1 MLNALTID
9 LEDWFQVSN
18 VEHIIPFEKW
28 DECEPR
34 LVANTRR
41 LLDLLARADVRATF
55 FVLGWNAERFPGLVR
70 EIREAGHEVGSHG
83 YAHRLVFDQRPEEFA
98 ADLALAGQVI
108 GEACGVRPRCYR
120 APSFSITPRSVW
132 AFDVLQEAG
141 VEVDSSVFP
150 IFHERYGFQGAPR
163 LPHRVRVNGTARLVE
178 APPSTVRLL
187 GHNFPFAGGA
197 YFRLLPYWAA
207 KRFCQLLN
215 RRGEPVIFYL
225 HPWELDPGMPRF
237 RLSPFRQLRSYAN
250 LEQTE
255 ERMERLL
262 RDFEFGPLSEAL
274 RGWADL
280 GVWSP
285 RGGNEA
291 RSVASAAI
299 AWPADPR
306 LRE

>member
-1 MLNALTID
+1 MHAGRAEVAPLPQRIPW
-9 LEDWFQVSN
+9 LEESARTAAPAPDPATAAAQSSDELL
-18 VEHIIPFEKW
+18 VE
-28 DECEPR
+28 R
-34 LVANTRR
+34 T
-41 LLDLLARADVRATF
+41 LL
-55 FVLGWNAERFPGLVR
+55 
-70 EIREAGHEVGSHG
+70 
-83 YAHRLVFDQRPEEFA
+83 
-98 ADLALAGQVI
+98 
-108 GEACGVRPRCYR
+108 GE
-120 APSFSITPRSVW
+120 VW

-141 VEVDSSVFP
+141 FEVDSSVFP

-187 GHNFPFAGGA
+187 GRNFPFAGGA

-255 ERMERLL
+255 ERVARLL

-274 RGWADL
+274 AGWADL

-306 LRE
+306 PLE